1 MPGKRPLA
9 RHPAPGHGLVP
20 VSPSR
25 MTDSFAS
32 ASGKL
37 WLLYGEH
44 LVFRLAHRMAGY
56 VLASGATVA
65 LVDGANRF
73 DIQSIVRY
81 AQEHRLNPDEV
92 LRRISISRGFTC
104 YQVEAAVTERLP
116 AFLRRSGARFALI
129 FGLLDTLYDEQAPMR
144 DVRAILDRTVTTLR
158 ALRGEGISVLLAST
172 DWRVL
177 PEERNRLLGD
187 LKRTMDQVY
196 RLELTA
202 EQMPALFLE
211 RSARSDATLRARGGA
226 HGKNRTDIHEH
237 H

>member
-1 MPGKRPLA
+1 MPSKPLLA
-9 RHPAPGHGLVP
+9 RHAGGGRGLVP
-20 VSPSR
+20 ASPSG

-44 LVFRLAHRMAGY
+44 LVFRLAHRVAGHM
-56 VLASGATVA
+56 LKSGAPVA
-65 LVDGANRF
+65 LVDAANRF
-73 DIQSIVRY
+73 DIQDIVRY
-81 AQEHRLNPDEV
+81 AQEHRLDPEDM
-92 LRRISISRGFTC
+92 LRRIYISRGFTC

-116 AFLRRSGARFALI
+116 AFLRRTGARSALI
-129 FGLLDTLYDEQAPMR
+129 FGLLDTLYDQQAPLR
-144 DVRAILDRTVTTLR
+144 DVRTILARTMTALR
-158 ALRGEGISVLLAST
+158 AMSGEGISVLLASA

-187 LKRTMDQVY
+187 LKQTMDRVY

-202 EQMPALFLE
+202 ENLPALYLE
-211 RSARSDATLRARGGA
+211 RPKRRTPIALARGEA
-226 HGKNRTDIHEH
+226 DGKNRTDIHEH